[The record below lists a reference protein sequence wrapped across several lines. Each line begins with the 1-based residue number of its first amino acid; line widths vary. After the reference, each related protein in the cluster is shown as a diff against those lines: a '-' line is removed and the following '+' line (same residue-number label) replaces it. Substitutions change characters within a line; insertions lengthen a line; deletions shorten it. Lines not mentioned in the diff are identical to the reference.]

1 MRKLSN
7 AGNTADALTGER
19 VFPNEEVFDTG
30 LPNKRHPYQ
39 NSGRTLFLKES
50 TIVWLAEEAG
60 LIVKRDVGDSGDS
73 EGVDESDV
81 GVGVGEVEVGEV
93 EVGGGSAPKRRS
105 GGKTK
110 GK

>member
-7 AGNTADALTGER
+7 AGNCADALTGER
-19 VFPNEEVFDTG
+19 VFPGEEVFDTG

-39 NSGRTLFLKES
+39 NAGRTLFLKEA

-60 LIVKRDVGDSGDS
+60 LIVKRDGGDSGNA
-73 EGVDESDV
+73 EVVDGEDV
-81 GVGVGEVEVGEV
+81 GVGVGEVEAGEV
-93 EVGGGSAPKRRS
+93 EVGGSKTVKRRS
-105 GGKTK
+105 NGAVK